1 MQEAKDTL
9 NRINQVLSG
18 NPTVQEIKS
27 YKATAENIQS
37 QLNQARNQL
46 IVDKAPL
53 ENAKSQLL
61 QSVNQQTDTE
71 GMTQISKDN
80 FNQKL
85 QEARNE
91 LQTIERTLNGNP
103 TVQQINES
111 SSHAISV
118 KDALNEA
125 RKNLKP
131 DSQPLETAKNELN
144 ENINQNTDTEGMT
157 TQSIANFNEKLNQ
170 AKENLKK

>member
-80 FNQKL
+80 FNQNYKKL
-85 QEARNE
+85 EMNFK
-91 LQTIERTLNGNP
+91 LLN
-103 TVQQINES
+103 V
-111 SSHAISV
+111 H
-118 KDALNEA
+118 
-125 RKNLKP
+125 
-131 DSQPLETAKNELN
+131 
-144 ENINQNTDTEGMT
+144 
-157 TQSIANFNEKLNQ
+157 
-170 AKENLKK
+170 